1 MTVQLTLVAF
11 KPGTC
16 VVDDELVVVGGVLI
30 PGVRFDVS
38 VQVAYSSVF
47 VLHSDTS
54 VVLLNLLLLL
64 LFKVAVTVMMASVA
78 ARVCCTSD
86 VRRPSRVC
94 VGSSCTTRLLVPG
107 DILGEISLANGR
119 LGVTAIEGVVIFC
132 GTVNVVDLGSRL
144 ACGCCVMSAPDFAL
158 LALVGSVFTAMP

>member
-54 VVLLNLLLLL
+54 VVLLNLLLVLL
-64 LFKVAVTVMMASVA
+64 DKTVVAVMIMSVG

-86 VRRPSRVC
+86 VRRPSRVS
-94 VGSSCTTRLLVPG
+94 VGSSCTIRLLVPG
-107 DILGEISLANGR
+107 DFLGEISLANGR
-119 LGVTAIEGVVIFC
+119 LGVTAIEGVVIC
-132 GTVNVVDLGSRL
+132 GTVSVVDLGSRI

-158 LALVGSVFTAMP
+158 LELVGSMLTVLP